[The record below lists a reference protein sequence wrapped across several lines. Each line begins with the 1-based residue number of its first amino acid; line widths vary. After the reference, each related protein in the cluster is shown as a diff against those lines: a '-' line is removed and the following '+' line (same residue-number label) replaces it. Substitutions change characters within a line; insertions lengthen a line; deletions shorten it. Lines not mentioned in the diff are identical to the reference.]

1 MWMVHSL
8 PRTLQS
14 FSYYHRREKST
25 PPLLVLCIEYYVLF
39 LAGVVF
45 WPLKEQ
51 NTVIWIM
58 LLLDSHTHTRRDERN
73 ARHTPAQFGCRRL
86 TSSQKTRETT
96 AGFGGV
102 NNAGCIGDSFSLSA
116 ENLFS
121 PFERLADLWRRHLTP
136 APLTSQPLRP
146 IVGPPAGKCHS
157 AIKGEKK
164 EEQRATLDGVISAS
178 LCSMHAA
185 VVCVRLSAVNLST
198 PRVEEE
204 RREIIICWILTGD
217 VTSLRLS
224 SYNWNYLQNQLVW
237 S

>member
-1 MWMVHSL
+1 MQAACILTKDKGDDCRVWWSKQCRL
-8 PRTLQS
+8 
-14 FSYYHRREKST
+14 YRRQ
-25 PPLLVLCIEYYVLF
+25 L
-39 LAGVVF
+39 
-45 WPLKEQ
+45 
-51 NTVIWIM
+51 
-58 LLLDSHTHTRRDERN
+58 
-73 ARHTPAQFGCRRL
+73 
-86 TSSQKTRETT
+86 
-96 AGFGGV
+96 
-102 NNAGCIGDSFSLSA
+102 SLSA

-164 EEQRATLDGVISAS
+164 EERRATLDGVISAS

-204 RREIIICWILTGD
+204 RREIIIC
-217 VTSLRLS
+217 
-224 SYNWNYLQNQLVW
+224 
-237 S
+237 